1 MPPYDRLKAVLLDV
15 DGTLLDSND
24 AHARSWVDTLT
35 ESGYNVKFER
45 VRQLIGMG
53 GDNLL
58 PELIHVGS
66 DSDEGKALGE
76 RRAKIFKKQYL
87 PALRPTRGA
96 RALLERMRAD
106 GLTLVV
112 ATSAQGDELHG
123 LLVAAGIA
131 DLVDETTSASDARK
145 SKPNPDIVA
154 AALERGG
161 VEPRE
166 AMMLGDTPYDV
177 TASRRAGVRIV
188 GVRCGGWSDA
198 DLSGA
203 TAVYEDPADLLA
215 RYELSPFTR
224 ASSGG

>member
-1 MPPYDRLKAVLLDV
+1 MARIRAVLFDI

-24 AHARSWVDTLT
+24 AHAHAWMDTLT

-45 VRQLIGMG
+45 VRRLIGMG

-58 PELIHVGS
+58 PELIRVSS
-66 DSDEGKALGE
+66 DSAEGKELSE
-76 RRAKIFKKQYL
+76 RRRKIFTKQYL
-87 PALRPTRGA
+87 PTLRPFRGA

-112 ATSAQGDELHG
+112 ATSASGNEMQP
-123 LLVAAGIA
+123 LLKAAGVA
-131 DLVDETTSASDARK
+131 DLVHAATSSGDAEK
-145 SKPNPDIVA
+145 SKPNPDIIV

-161 VEPRE
+161 VEPHE

-177 TASRRAGVRIV
+177 TASRRAGVQIV
-188 GVRCGGWSDA
+188 GLRCGGWDES

-203 TAVYEDPADLLA
+203 TAVYADPADLLA
-215 RYELSPFTR
+215 RYELSPFKR
-224 ASSGG
+224 LIASGS